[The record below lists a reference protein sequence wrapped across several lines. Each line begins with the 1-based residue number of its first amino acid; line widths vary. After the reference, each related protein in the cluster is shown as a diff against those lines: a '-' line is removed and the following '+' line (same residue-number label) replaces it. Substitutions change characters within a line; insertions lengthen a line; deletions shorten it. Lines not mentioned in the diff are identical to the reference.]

1 MRADKAPVQQPIVL
15 AANDGRSYDLGAMR
29 AVFKADGE
37 ETGERY
43 SISEWWLEP
52 NTPGPGAHSHEAN
65 DDIFYILEGTASVLV
80 GQEWIDAPAGSFVC
94 VPAGVVHDFA
104 NRTDK
109 KMGLLNIYVPGGF
122 EKDMPAIVKWFAENR

>member
-15 AANDGRSYDLGAMR
+15 AANEGRSYELGNMR
-29 AVFKADGE
+29 AVFKADDE
-37 ETGERY
+37 DTGESY
-43 SISEWWLEP
+43 SISEWRLKP
-52 NTPGPGAHSHEAN
+52 NTAGPGAHSHETN
-65 DDIFYILEGTASVLV
+65 DDIFYILDGTASVLV
-80 GQEWIDAPAGSFVC
+80 GHEWIEAPTGSFVC
-94 VPAGVVHDFA
+94 VPAGVVHGFA